1 MLSSDLPERIGEV
14 AVASSS
20 STRASETEL
29 IDDDDGDDGVPDNEE
44 VDCISEQIAI
54 ELNAQINLP
63 VLDEEQK
70 LVIFQSIG
78 GALMAVLTT
87 SDEIAVDFKHAVDL
101 AVRNGPRIA
110 RKKGGG
116 GTSLHRCSIQ
126 SWISQFST
134 KRPNKT
140 CRSGLLMHVQIDGQ
154 DI

>member
-78 GALMAVLTT
+78 GALMTVLTT
-87 SDEIAVDFKHAVDL
+87 SDEIA
-101 AVRNGPRIA
+101 PRIA
-110 RKKGGG
+110 RKKGGEG
-116 GTSLHRCSIQ
+116 QACTGAQ
-126 SWISQFST
+126 YKAGFPNSQRRGRT
-134 KRPNKT
+134 RPAEAG
-140 CRSGLLMHVQIDGQ
+140 S
-154 DI
+154 